1 MSSLADI
8 DRLLDLSTWRQR
20 QGERDLQSARQ
31 RLVRV
36 QRELSALDEHEASLR
51 ALLGS
56 HRAENCVLDH
66 WQLLETLRRQ
76 AVIRRQ
82 IQLLALERAP
92 LHEQRT
98 QMDRDVHRWQQKM
111 LVLRRKH
118 GKYVGLRRRLN
129 LEHRLES
136 LRRDE
141 CETEDLIGM
150 KR

>member
-8 DRLLDLSTWRQR
+8 DRLLDLSVWRQR
-20 QGERDLQSARQ
+20 QGERNLQSARQ
-31 RLVRV
+31 RLVQV
-36 QRELSALDEHEASLR
+36 QRELCALDEHEASLR

-82 IQLLALERAP
+82 IQLLVLERGP

-98 QMDRDVHRWQQKM
+98 QMDQDVHRWQRKM

-118 GKYVGLRRRLN
+118 AKYVGLRQRLGR
-129 LEHRLES
+129 EHRLER

-141 CETEDLIGM
+141 GEIEDLIGM
-150 KR
+150 NG